1 MIAADR
7 VPAVE
12 TAFMTPFLLFGEDDA
27 AQAALLAAA
36 CKRAG
41 LRPSQFHV
49 CPGGLEVIAHLEQ
62 AEPPEPRLPIPTRL
76 ITDFR
81 MPLFDGIRVLL
92 WVRGNRYF
100 KDLPVTIIS
109 SEVEPR
115 MQTRAELMGASDVLE
130 KPGDFGGLV
139 VLIRRWSLPAA
150 SAMVPT
156 VEAAQRARKPR

>member
-1 MIAADR
+1 MIATDR

-12 TAFMTPFLLFGEDDA
+12 TAFVTPFLLFGEDDA

-41 LRPSQFHV
+41 LRPSQFHI
-49 CPGGLEVIAHLEQ
+49 CPGGLEVIAYLEQ
-62 AEPPEPRLPIPTRL
+62 AEPPEPRLPMPTRL

-81 MPLFDGIRVLL
+81 MPLFDGIRVLV
-92 WVRGNRYF
+92 WVRGNRHF

-130 KPGDFGGLV
+130 KPSSIGDLV
-139 VLIRRWSLPAA
+139 SLIRAWSLASPAA
-150 SAMVPT
+150 IVPT
-156 VEAAQRARKPR
+156 IEAASRARKLR